1 MRRRKGRRWV
11 VWRDG
16 EEEEEEEVVGCLE
29 DCGMDEKKKKGW

>member
-16 EEEEEEEVVGCLE
+16 EEEEGEEVGCLE
-29 DCGMDEKKKKGW
+29 RW